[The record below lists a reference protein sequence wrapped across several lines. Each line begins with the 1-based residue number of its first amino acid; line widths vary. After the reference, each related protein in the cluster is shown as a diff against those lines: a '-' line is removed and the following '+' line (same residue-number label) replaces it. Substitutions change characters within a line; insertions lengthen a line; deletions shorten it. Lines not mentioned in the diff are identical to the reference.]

1 MAPEKGED
9 HLAAST
15 KRKRP
20 TNRLSSVANQGDAN
34 GGEGERL
41 GSSKRPKTS
50 PVNAPLAPAGEDGD
64 VSLVADADT
73 SISSVDNAMDIESLA
88 DADTSISS
96 VDNAMDVESPADADT
111 SFPSADSAMD
121 LDSPAAADTS
131 ISSVDRAMDVDSPA
145 DADTSLSSIDRTMDI
160 GSPAGN
166 ATNKPGKHTKRV
178 IDTSL
183 RPISDVREM
192 FEDMVER
199 VRPDALIETPIKLSV
214 ATICSG
220 TDAPIIAL
228 SLIQDAMQATG
239 HGAGFEFDHLFSCE
253 IEPAKQGFIRRNL
266 PHPTVIFRD
275 VMELANLKV
284 DGQA

>member
-1 MAPEKGED
+1 MAPDKGED
-9 HLAAST
+9 PRAAST

-20 TNRLSSVANQGDAN
+20 TNRLSSVANQGGAN

-73 SISSVDNAMDIESLA
+73 SISSVDNAMDIES
-88 DADTSISS
+88 
-96 VDNAMDVESPADADT
+96 PADADI
-111 SFPSADSAMD
+111 SFPSADS
-121 LDSPAAADTS
+121 
-131 ISSVDRAMDVDSPA
+131 AMDVDSPA

-275 VMELANLKV
+275 VMELANLEV

>member
-20 TNRLSSVANQGDAN
+20 TNRLSSVANQGGAN

-73 SISSVDNAMDIESLA
+73 SISSVDNAMDI
-88 DADTSISS
+88 
-96 VDNAMDVESPADADT
+96 ESPADADT